1 MLVSHFMYV
10 SIYLLTFLASSVAT
24 GYSIQD
30 TKDWHYLKMQT
41 KLWLAVI
48 SNVKVIN
55 MTWGVA
61 QHTAQVNAR

>member
-30 TKDWHYLKMQT
+30 TKDDRKIDT
-41 KLWLAVI
+41 
-48 SNVKVIN
+48 
-55 MTWGVA
+55 T
-61 QHTAQVNAR
+61 